1 VVGHGAIDGHQWG
14 VTIMGRK
21 WRGER
26 ERGRNGCP
34 FPVPGGGRARRF
46 GRGPGRWCR
55 DVAPGAVGSGRA
67 GAVHGVGR
75 CCSAAAR
82 RVACRGTTGLH
93 GVGSGR
99 GLASR
104 CVGVAGSMGAD
115 GVGWAWPLARAVG
128 VLGEKQG
135 EERER
140 RVGEREVGWRLWLP
154 VRGWRFRSGS
164 RACAAPCWALV
175 G

>member
-1 VVGHGAIDGHQWG
+1 MGGHHNGEE
-14 VTIMGRK
+14 MEGR
-21 WRGER
+21 ER
-26 ERGRNGCP
+26 EREGETAARFRFLEADGRDVSVG
-34 FPVPGGGRARRF
+34 VLGA
-46 GRGPGRWCR
+46 WCR

-82 RVACRGTTGLH
+82 RVACRGTVGLH